1 MKFGF
6 TFLLFITMLAAHAQV
21 GKGRYL
27 IGGSV
32 DISHLTQ
39 GTETRNFD
47 MSISP
52 RFGVFVVKGFA
63 VGGRYSFGVASR
75 RVFKQKENRYLPAT
89 TFTTAIGPEL
99 SYFIG
104 KKPLKGLV
112 SVYGAYTVYT
122 RLFDGDVQNRNGFA
136 GSGFL
141 GMAYFFNPYVM
152 LKSGMY
158 VNIAGYE
165 GEFPSTRI
173 GFSVGVA
180 AVLDKKKKE

>member
-1 MKFGF
+1 MKL
-6 TFLLFITMLAAHAQV
+6 TFAFLSFFTMLTAYAQV
-21 GKGRYL
+21 EKGKYL

-32 DISHLTQ
+32 NISHLTQ
-39 GTETRNFD
+39 GETTRNFD
-47 MSISP
+47 MSLSP
-52 RFGVFVVKGFA
+52 RFGIFVVNGFA
-63 VGGRYSFGVASR
+63 IGGRYSFGVASR
-75 RVFKQKENRYLPAT
+75 KVFKQKENRYLPAT

-141 GMAYFFNPYVM
+141 GMVYFFNPYVM

-173 GFSVGVA
+173 GFSVGIAV
-180 AVLDKKKKE
+180 VLDKKKKE